1 MRAAAAAADRPTPL
15 DDVLLTRDGGR
26 RPGRDLHQR
35 VVTAWVCGQLAS
47 VSPHTYGWLTTA
59 FQLMPA
65 CGVTGSCA
73 MLE

>member
-1 MRAAAAAADRPTPL
+1 VDADPAATSISEWSPP
-15 DDVLLTRDGGR
+15 
-26 RPGRDLHQR
+26 
-35 VVTAWVCGQLAS
+35 WVCGQLAS

-59 FQLMPA
+59 FQLIPA